1 MAMPKFLLIT
11 DLDNTL
17 VGDDEALDRLNHQ
30 LREHRK
36 RYGSLLVYSTGRS
49 RELYQQLRA
58 EKSLLEPDALIL
70 AVGTLIFYNG
80 SYTPDST
87 WHEILSQGWDRA
99 RIESITA
106 PFPDLVVQPASEQNE
121 FKVSFYVEPEQA
133 AVLIPRLK
141 NLMLEHELDVQFVY
155 SSGHDLDILPTRGNK
170 GSALIFLRHAMGM
183 EREETVVCGDSGN
196 DLAMFAVNES
206 LGIIVGNAQTE
217 LLDWHHANPSA
228 DRYLATAYCAG
239 GIAEGLNYFGLLD

>member
-1 MAMPKFLLIT
+1 MPKFLLIT

-17 VGDDEALDRLNHQ
+17 VGDDEALDQLNHK
-30 LREHRK
+30 LTEHRK

-49 RELYQQLRA
+49 RELYYQLRA

-70 AVGTLIFYNG
+70 AVGTLIFHKG
-80 SYTPDST
+80 SHTSDST

-106 PFPDLVVQPASEQNE
+106 LFPELISQPASEQNE
-121 FKVSFYVEPEQA
+121 FKVSFYVKPEQA

-155 SSGHDLDILPTRGNK
+155 SSNHDLDILPTRGNK
-170 GSALIFLRHAMGM
+170 GSALIFLRHALGM

-196 DLAMFAVNES
+196 DQAMFAVNES
-206 LGIIVGNAQTE
+206 LGIIVGNAQSE
-217 LLDWHHANPSA
+217 LLDWHHANPST
-228 DRYLATAYCAG
+228 DRYLAKAHCAG
-239 GIAEGLNYFGLLD
+239 GIIEGLHYFGLLD

>member
-1 MAMPKFLLIT
+1 MPKFLLIT

-17 VGDDEALDRLNHQ
+17 VGDDEALDQLNHR
-30 LREHRK
+30 LKEHRK

-58 EKSLLEPDALIL
+58 QKSLLEPDALIL
-70 AVGTLIFYNG
+70 AVGTLIFHNG

-87 WHEILSQGWDRA
+87 WHEILSQGWDRT
-99 RIESITA
+99 RIELITA
-106 PFPDLVVQPASEQNE
+106 PFPELVFQPAAEQNE

-155 SSGHDLDILPTRGNK
+155 SSGKDLDILPTRGNK
-170 GSALIFLRHAMGM
+170 G
-183 EREETVVCGDSGN
+183 
-196 DLAMFAVNES
+196 
-206 LGIIVGNAQTE
+206 
-217 LLDWHHANPSA
+217 
-228 DRYLATAYCAG
+228 
-239 GIAEGLNYFGLLD
+239 